1 MAARLGH
8 LAKDAHFLN
17 PFLHFSGTCDSLRF
31 SAVSVV
37 SMPKRRTEINMAR
50 TEMTGGLAGPT

>member
-37 SMPKRRTEINMAR
+37 SMPKRRTEINMA
-50 TEMTGGLAGPT
+50 